1 MAEYT
6 HEPGW
11 GSLFSNTYK
20 EEGSKQPDYKGKGKL
35 EDGTDIEL
43 AGWRKQD
50 KNGNTFLN
58 VKIQKPYPKQDE
70 NHATAGDSLKADEL
84 DF

>member
-1 MAEYT
+1 MTEYT

-11 GSLFSNTYK
+11 FSLFPNQYK

-35 EDGTDIEL
+35 EDGTPAEI
-43 AGWRKQD
+43 AAWRKQD

-58 VKIQKPYPKQDE
+58 IKIQKPYPKNE
-70 NHATAGDSLKADEL
+70 SKATAGDSPNADEL

>member
-11 GSLFSNTYK
+11 FTLFPNQYK

-35 EDGTDIEL
+35 EDGTDAEI
-43 AGWRKQD
+43 AGWRKLD
-50 KNGNTFLN
+50 KNNNTFLN
-58 VKIQKPYPKQDE
+58 IRIQKPFTKNEPQ
-70 NHATAGDSLKADEL
+70 ATAGDSLEADGLE
-84 DF
+84 F

>member
-11 GSLFSNTYK
+11 SSLFSNTYK

-50 KNGNTFLN
+50 KNARSVNKLITS
-58 VKIQKPYPKQDE
+58 Q
-70 NHATAGDSLKADEL
+70 
-84 DF
+84 

>member
-1 MAEYT
+1 MAEYI

-11 GSLFSNTYK
+11 GSLFPNQYK

-35 EDGTDIEL
+35 DDGTDIEI

-50 KNGNTFLN
+50 KNGNVFLN
-58 VKIQKPYPKQDE
+58 VKIQKPYPKNDAQ
-70 NHATAGDSLKADEL
+70 ATAGDSLKADEL
-84 DF
+84 EF